1 MKALAFVFILLSSA
15 AAYAVDTT
23 IYIDQVGSNNEITI
37 RQGNDAIEPNTL
49 DLQIAGDSNTLNLN
63 QSNTPNGDI
72 TNSTNGHYQ
81 LLAIYGDSNTFVTQQ
96 TNAGGTGEHYMETSI
111 FGNTNNVLQKQTG
124 NGNKIMLTSIEGN
137 YNTVDAQQNG
147 SGTHSLNLALS
158 GNGNTTNILQEGT
171 VGHTAVIDLTNAG
184 GPNTLN
190 LTQSSNTTALSYSI
204 SQSCANAFGCSVS
217 VTQQ

>member
-1 MKALAFVFILLSSA
+1 MKALAFILILLFSD

-23 IYIDQVGSNNEITI
+23 IDINQIGSNNEITI
-37 RQGNDAIEPNTL
+37 RQGNGAIEPNTL
-49 DLQIAGDSNTLNLN
+49 DLQIAGD
-63 QSNTPNGDI
+63 I

-81 LLAIYGDSNTFVTQQ
+81 LMVIYGDSNAFITQQ

-111 FGNTNNVLQKQTG
+111 FGNTNNVLHKQTG

-158 GNGNTTNILQEGT
+158 GNGNTTNILQEGS
-171 VGHTAVIDLTNAG
+171 VGHSAVIDLTNAG

>member
-37 RQGNDAIEPNTL
+37 RQGNGAIEPNTL

>member
-23 IYIDQVGSNNEITI
+23 IDIDQVGSNNEITI
-37 RQGNDAIEPNTL
+37 RQGNGAIEPNTL
-49 DLQIAGDSNTLNLN
+49 DLQVAGDSNTLNLN
-63 QSNTPNGDI
+63 QSNPPNGDI
-72 TNSTNGHYQ
+72 TNSTHGHYQ
-81 LLAIYGDSNTFVTQQ
+81 LVAIYGDRNTFVTQQ

-158 GNGNTTNILQEGT
+158 GNGNTTNILQEGS
-171 VGHTAVIDLTNAG
+171 VGHSAVIDLTNAG

>member
-1 MKALAFVFILLSSA
+1 MKALAFVFMLLSSA

-23 IYIDQVGSNNEITI
+23 IDIDQVGSNNEVMV

-96 TNAGGTGEHYMETSI
+96 TNAGDTGEHYMETSI

-158 GNGNTTNILQEGT
+158 GNGNTTNILQEGS